1 MVAHLPD
8 GIRRTSAQRILPAKE
23 VCHYAVPNLFA
34 FRQDP
39 ATGIRRFRRLR
50 QGRIAAEAHRTRAN
64 ELHAMGLWRHRPRTD
79 DPPTRKANSNKG
91 ATMTAHTVRIKH
103 AKLPPG
109 PYNVQWFKAPPPFAH
124 HLPPTCATRCYT
136 WIKCQRLMQC

>member
-1 MVAHLPD
+1 
-8 GIRRTSAQRILPAKE
+8 
-23 VCHYAVPNLFA
+23 
-34 FRQDP
+34 
-39 ATGIRRFRRLR
+39 
-50 QGRIAAEAHRTRAN
+50 
-64 ELHAMGLWRHRPRTD
+64 
-79 DPPTRKANSNKG
+79 
-91 ATMTAHTVRIKH
+91 MTAHTVRIKH